1 MAKTA
6 GIIVIG
12 NEILSG
18 KVVDTNSPYLCQEL
32 RALGVD
38 VQRIVVIPDDI
49 PIIASETAA
58 FSSMFDY
65 VFTTGGVGPT
75 HDDVTIEA
83 IARGLRRDVI
93 IHPELD
99 ALLQQHWA
107 DRPSAARNK
116 MASVPEGAQLL
127 MEPSL
132 PVPVLLVENVY
143 IFPGIP
149 QLFRR
154 KFDSIKD
161 RFRDTPYH
169 VRQIYVTAA
178 ESTFSHFLETLMEEF
193 PDLMLGSY
201 PVVKNPD
208 YRVKL
213 TLESKDLDYLNRAYA
228 RLLDLLPSA
237 TIYKV
242 E

>member
-1 MAKTA
+1 MARTA
-6 GIIVIG
+6 GIMVIG

-18 KVVDTNSPYLCQEL
+18 KVVDTNSPYMCQEL
-32 RALGVD
+32 RSLGVD
-38 VQRIVVIPDDI
+38 VRRIIVIPDDI
-49 PIIASETAA
+49 EVIASDVVT
-58 FSSMFDY
+58 FSRTFDY

-83 IARGLRRDVI
+83 IAYGLQRRLV

-107 DRPSAARNK
+107 ERPSAARQK

-132 PVPVLLVENVY
+132 PIPVLQVDNVY

-154 KFDSIKD
+154 KFESIKEL
-161 RFRDTPYH
+161 FRELPYH
-169 VRQIYVTAA
+169 VRMVYVNAR
-178 ESTFSHFLETLMEEF
+178 ESDFVHLLDTVVREF
-193 PDLMLGSY
+193 PELMLGSY
-201 PVVKNPD
+201 PEVANPH

-213 TLESKDLDYLNRAYA
+213 TLESKDLAYLEHACA
-228 RLLDLLPSA
+228 RLLALLPA
-237 TIYKV
+237 DAIRTM

>member
-6 GIIVIG
+6 GIMVIG

-18 KVVDTNSPYLCQEL
+18 KVVDTNSPYMCQEL
-32 RALGVD
+32 RSLGVD
-38 VQRIVVIPDDI
+38 VRRIVVIPDDI
-49 PIIASETAA
+49 AVIASDVMT
-58 FSSMFDY
+58 FSQAFDY

-83 IARGLRRDVI
+83 IAHGLRRQLV

-99 ALLQQHWA
+99 ALLQQLWA
-107 DRPSAARNK
+107 ERPSTARQK

-127 MEPSL
+127 MEPSM
-132 PVPVLLVENVY
+132 PIPVLQVDNVY

-154 KFDSIKD
+154 KFDSIKE
-161 RFRDTPYH
+161 RFR
-169 VRQIYVTAA
+169 
-178 ESTFSHFLETLMEEF
+178 EF
-193 PDLMLGSY
+193 PYYVRLVYVNARESDFAHLLDTVVGEFPELMLGSY
-201 PVVKNPD
+201 PEVANPH

-213 TLESKDLDYLNRAYA
+213 TLESKDPAYLERAWA
-228 RLLDLLPSA
+228 RLLALFPADA
-237 TIYKV
+237 IRTM

>member
-6 GIIVIG
+6 GIVVIG

-18 KVVDTNSPYLCQEL
+18 KVIDTNSPYLCQEL
-32 RALGVD
+32 RTLGVD
-38 VQRIVVIPDDI
+38 VQRIVVVPDDI
-49 PIIASETAA
+49 HVIAQEVAT
-58 FSSMFDY
+58 FSRLFAY

-83 IARGLRRDVI
+83 IATGLQLQVV
-93 IHPELD
+93 IHPDLE

-107 DRPSAARNK
+107 ERPAAAREK

-132 PVPVLLVENVY
+132 PIPVLLVDNVY

-154 KFDSIKD
+154 KFDSIKE
-161 RFRDTPYH
+161 RFRDQPYH
-169 VRQIYVTAA
+169 ARKVYVNVS
-178 ESTFSHFLETLMEEF
+178 ESTFAHLLDAMMQEF
-193 PDLMLGSY
+193 PDLLLGSY
-201 PVVKNPD
+201 PELHNPA

-213 TLESKDLDYLNRAYA
+213 TLESKDFAYLMRACE
-228 RLLDLLPSA
+228 RLLALFPA
-237 TIYKV
+237 EYIVNV

>member
-6 GIIVIG
+6 GIMVIG

-18 KVVDTNSPYLCQEL
+18 KVVDTNSPYMCQEL
-32 RALGVD
+32 RSLGVD
-38 VQRIVVIPDDI
+38 VRRIVVIPDDI
-49 PIIASETAA
+49 EVIASDVKT
-58 FSSMFDY
+58 FSGAFDY

-83 IARGLRRDVI
+83 IARGLQRRLV

-107 DRPSAARNK
+107 ERPSAAREK

-132 PVPVLLVENVY
+132 PIPVLQVDNVY

-154 KFDSIKD
+154 KFESIKEL
-161 RFRDTPYH
+161 FRELPYH
-169 VRQIYVTAA
+169 VRVVYVNAR
-178 ESTFSHFLETLMEEF
+178 ESDFAHLLDTVVHEF
-193 PDLMLGSY
+193 PELMLGSY
-201 PVVKNPD
+201 PEVANPH

-213 TLESKDLDYLNRAYA
+213 TLESKDPTYLERACV
-228 RLLDLLPSA
+228 RLLALLPA
-237 TIYKV
+237 EAIRTM

>member
-6 GIIVIG
+6 GIVVIG

-18 KVVDTNSPYLCQEL
+18 KVVDTNSPYMCQEL
-32 RALGVD
+32 RTLGVD
-38 VQRIVVIPDDI
+38 VRRIVVVPDEI
-49 PIIASETAA
+49 AVIASDVVTFASA
-58 FSSMFDY
+58 FDY

-83 IARGLRRDVI
+83 IAHGLQRRLV
-93 IHPELD
+93 IHPALE

-107 DRPSAARNK
+107 ERPAAVREK

-132 PVPVLLVENVY
+132 PIPVLQVENVY

-154 KFDSIKD
+154 KFESIKE
-161 RFRDTPYH
+161 RFRELPYYVRLVYVNARESDFAHLLDTVVH
-169 VRQIYVTAA
+169 
-178 ESTFSHFLETLMEEF
+178 EF
-193 PDLMLGSY
+193 PELMLGSY
-201 PVVKNPD
+201 PEVANPL

-213 TLESKDLDYLNRAYA
+213 TLESKDAVYLERACA
-228 RLLDLLPSA
+228 RLLALLPA
-237 TIYKV
+237 DVIRNMD
-242 E
+242 